1 MNTTKII
8 KLLTIITSA
17 LATLL
22 AGLATLS
29 VPSDQLPMPAEWRPY
44 LVPIAFIVN
53 AARIA
58 FVPMLESIIKTLKE
72 P

>member
-1 MNTTKII
+1 
-8 KLLTIITSA
+8 
-17 LATLL
+17 
-22 AGLATLS
+22 
-29 VPSDQLPMPAEWRPY
+29 MPAEWRPY

-58 FVPMLESIIKTLKE
+58 VLPMLESVIKTLKE